1 MKIRWTSEIDFDLTE
16 AEKNYKFLMKL
27 NPDMDKETA
36 IRLAVEWNLDDL
48 SDSILEKPTKTAIEI
63 LTQMVEDEK

>member
-1 MKIRWTSEIDFDLTE
+1 MKIRWTSEIDFDLAE
-16 AEKNYKFLMKL
+16 AEKNYEFLMKL
-27 NPDMDKETA
+27 NPDMNKETA